1 MGIMKKKTSWSKL
14 VLIVIL
20 LIWTIFPIY
29 WMISLS
35 VRNSDELR
43 SAIPLLPQSFT
54 FDHFLRLFKEKDMGN
69 ALSNSLQVTFISLF
83 FALLFGLASAYVLS
97 RKRLQVKIS
106 KPTLFWIL
114 LIRILPPIAF
124 AIPLYLIM
132 TRLGLIRTK
141 IPIISAH
148 IMINLA
154 FIVWFM
160 ITFYLSLPQEIED
173 SARID
178 GATEL
183 QLFSRIVL
191 PLVAPGIASVA
202 ILSFMTSWNEYLY
215 GVIFVQSPKN
225 YTIPLVL
232 ATLNSEQELAE
243 YGLIAAGGVISL
255 LPIMLFVI
263 FAQNYL
269 ISGLS
274 SGAVKE

>member
-1 MGIMKKKTSWSKL
+1 MLKASRWINLILITLLL
-14 VLIVIL
+14 V
-20 LIWTIFPIY
+20 WTLFPIY

-35 VRNSDELR
+35 VRNSAELR
-43 SAIPLLPQSFT
+43 TSMPLIPQSFE
-54 FDHFLRLFKEKDMGN
+54 FDHFTKLFKEKNFGN
-69 ALSNSLQVTFISLF
+69 AILNSLQVSLISLTL
-83 FALLFGLASAYVLS
+83 ALAFGTATAYILAKS
-97 RKRLQVKIS
+97 RRYAFPEARPLTV
-106 KPTLFWIL
+106 WIL
-114 LIRILPPIAF
+114 LVRILPPIAF

-132 TRLGLIRTK
+132 TQLALIRTK

-148 IMINLA
+148 VMINIA

-160 ITFYLSLPQEIED
+160 ITFFQTMPAEMED

-178 GATEL
+178 GANEW
-183 QLFSRIVL
+183 QLLWKIIL
-191 PLVAPGIASVA
+191 PLVLPGLASVA

-215 GVIFVQSPKN
+215 GVIFVQSPQN

-255 LPIMLFVI
+255 IPILLFVV

>member
-1 MGIMKKKTSWSKL
+1 MKKNTWYKSI
-14 VLIVIL
+14 LIVFL
-20 LIWTIFPIY
+20 LIWTLFPIY
-29 WMISLS
+29 WMLSLS

-43 SAIPLLPQSFT
+43 SSIPLVPQSFT
-54 FDHFLRLFKEKDMGN
+54 LDHFAQLFQGKNFDL
-69 ALSNSLQVTFISLF
+69 AIRNSLQVTSISLIL
-83 FALLFGLASAYVLS
+83 ALAFGLAAAYVLS
-97 RKRLQVKIS
+97 RRRLRVRGS
-106 KPTLFWIL
+106 KPTLLWIL
-114 LIRILPPIAF
+114 IVRILPPIAF

-141 IPIISAH
+141 IPITSAH
-148 IMINLA
+148 IMINIA

-160 ITFYLSLPQEIED
+160 LTFFSSLPQEIED

-178 GATEL
+178 GASEM
-183 QLFSRIVL
+183 QLFTRIVL

-215 GVIFVQSPKN
+215 GVIFVQSPQN

-255 LPIMLFVI
+255 IPIMLFVI

>member
-1 MGIMKKKTSWSKL
+1 MLKVSKWIN
-14 VLIVIL
+14 LILIALL
-20 LIWTIFPIY
+20 LIWTLFPIY

-35 VRNSDELR
+35 IRNSAELR
-43 SAIPLLPQSFT
+43 TSIPLIPKSFEL
-54 FDHFLRLFKEKDMGN
+54 DHFKKLFEEKNFGN
-69 ALSNSLQVTFISLF
+69 AILNSLQISLISLTL
-83 FALLFGLASAYVLS
+83 ALAFGTATAYILAKS
-97 RKRLQVKIS
+97 RRFVFPEGRPLTV
-106 KPTLFWIL
+106 WIL
-114 LIRILPPIAF
+114 LVRILPPIAF

-132 TRLGLIRTK
+132 TQLALIRTK

-148 IMINLA
+148 IMINIA

-160 ITFYLSLPQEIED
+160 ITFFQTMPAEMED

-178 GATEL
+178 GANEW
-183 QLFSRIVL
+183 QLLWKIIL
-191 PLVAPGIASVA
+191 PLVLPGLASVA

-215 GVIFVQSPKN
+215 GVIFVQSPQN

-255 LPIMLFVI
+255 IPILLFVV

>member
-1 MGIMKKKTSWSKL
+1 MRKKTSWYKL
-14 VLIVIL
+14 VFIGIL
-20 LIWTIFPIY
+20 LIWTLFPIY

-35 VRNSDELR
+35 IRNGAELR
-43 SAIPLLPQSFT
+43 SSLPLIPQSFT
-54 FDHFLRLFKEKDMGN
+54 LEHFSKLFSEKEFGR
-69 ALSNSLQVTFISLF
+69 ALLNSIQVTFVSLF
-83 FALLFGLASAYVLS
+83 FALAFGLATAYVQS
-97 RKRLQVKIS
+97 RKRLKVPGS
-106 KPTLFWIL
+106 DASLFWIL
-114 LIRILPPIAF
+114 LVRILPPIAF
-124 AIPLYLIM
+124 AIPLYFIM
-132 TRLGLIRTK
+132 TRLNLIRTK
-141 IPIISAH
+141 IPIISTH
-148 IMINLA
+148 IMINIA

-160 ITFYLSLPQEIED
+160 ITFFMTLPEEMED

-178 GATEL
+178 GASEW
-183 QLFSRIVL
+183 QLLWKIIF
-191 PLVAPGIASVA
+191 PLVMPGVASVA

-215 GVIFVQSPKN
+215 GVIFIQSPKN

-255 LPIMLFVI
+255 IPILLFVI